1 MPSIWVNAT
10 DDDIANNANV
20 ADMLSVFPKLKAQT
34 LTLNPHDYG
43 LKEIGHMKFFSKKSD
58 GLWPLA
64 LNWLNKHS

>member
-1 MPSIWVNAT
+1 
-10 DDDIANNANV
+10 
-20 ADMLSVFPKLKAQT
+20 MLSVFPKLKAQT